1 MKRLLALLFHFWQPQ
16 QTHCTE
22 SPHQHR
28 TITAPPSLQHVRP
41 SLSTPADHSDF
52 AIKWP
57 WRPYASISQPHE
69 SFSTHRY
76 KEKSALVKKIA
87 NVYEKPLP
95 NDDTQ
100 RQFTGWQNAIF
111 YSFEPI
117 ALRAITPFPH
127 VVKSIGDKAKT
138 FGALGK
144 LSMPL
149 RVHLWTIHAEYANH
163 RQ

>member
-1 MKRLLALLFHFWQPQ
+1 MKRLLALLSIFGNLNKL
-16 QTHCTE
+16 TALNLLINTVL
-22 SPHQHR
+22 SPHH
-28 TITAPPSLQHVRP
+28 LLFNMCDLVF
-41 SLSTPADHSDF
+41 STPADHSEF

-57 WRPYASISQPHE
+57 WRPYASISQPPE

-95 NDDTQ
+95 NDDAQ

-111 YSFEPI
+111 YSFDPI
-117 ALRAITPFPH
+117 SLRAIAPFPH